1 MSLNS
6 KTKWMNCPRNIRSF
20 PFYSTHSPSIT
31 TLPTTFR
38 HSLSPI
44 PISNSPSFF
53 HVSLLSSVNHQR
65 YQHITVLINPHF
77 FMWILTRNPTL
88 LLKAVTITKTQLNMM
103 LWNYGF
109 DIFCVQYI
117 GIGTLNS
124 TDVVIHLVNRSVAY
138 PACFIEDVLVRVGEL
153 IFPLIF
159 IF

>member
-124 TDVVIHLVNRSVAY
+124 IGKSEISI
-138 PACFIEDVLVRVGEL
+138 P
-153 IFPLIF
+153 
-159 IF
+159 

>member
-1 MSLNS
+1 MQPYWTPRKMVEIVTQKTEMLLLQQRTSNNTRFLKECRKMSLNS

-88 LLKAVTITKTQLNMM
+88 LLKAVTITKTQLNMTREQG
-103 LWNYGF
+103 Y
-109 DIFCVQYI
+109 
-117 GIGTLNS
+117 S
-124 TDVVIHLVNRSVAY
+124 
-138 PACFIEDVLVRVGEL
+138 
-153 IFPLIF
+153 
-159 IF
+159 